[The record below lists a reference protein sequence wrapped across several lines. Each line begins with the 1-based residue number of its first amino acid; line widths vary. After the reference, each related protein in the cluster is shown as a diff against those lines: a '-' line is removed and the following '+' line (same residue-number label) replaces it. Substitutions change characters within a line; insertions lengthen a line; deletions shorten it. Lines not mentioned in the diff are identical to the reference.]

1 MEESIQDFIEYMKE
15 EKKVSYNTQISYER
29 DLKKAI
35 QYFVES
41 GIQYLEEVTLTDLT
55 AYMFYMERK
64 GFSTASIS
72 RSVASLK
79 KFFQYMNKRNI
90 LKVDP
95 AEGLKAPKVEKKVPN
110 TLSVDEVEF
119 LLQQP
124 EVHSPKGI
132 RDRAMLELL
141 YATGIRASEMIGL
154 KCSNLNLELGYIL
167 CEGEK
172 SNRAIPFGKQVGEV
186 LSLYLEQGRSQL
198 LKEENDILFLNRN
211 GNGLTRQGFWKII
224 KGYAKK
230 AGIEKEITPHMIR
243 HSFALHLLQNGSNIQ
258 RVKERLGHA
267 ELSVTESYIK
277 TLGKE

>member
-79 KFFQYMNKRNI
+79 KFFQYMNKKNI

>member
-79 KFFQYMNKRNI
+79 KFFQYMNKKNI

-119 LLQQP
+119 LLQHHKFSL
-124 EVHSPKGI
+124 HS
-132 RDRAMLELL
+132 
-141 YATGIRASEMIGL
+141 
-154 KCSNLNLELGYIL
+154 
-167 CEGEK
+167 
-172 SNRAIPFGKQVGEV
+172 
-186 LSLYLEQGRSQL
+186 
-198 LKEENDILFLNRN
+198 
-211 GNGLTRQGFWKII
+211 
-224 KGYAKK
+224 
-230 AGIEKEITPHMIR
+230 
-243 HSFALHLLQNGSNIQ
+243 
-258 RVKERLGHA
+258 
-267 ELSVTESYIK
+267 
-277 TLGKE
+277 

>member
-79 KFFQYMNKRNI
+79 KFFQYMNKKNI

-211 GNGLTRQGFWKII
+211 GNGLTRQGFWK
-224 KGYAKK
+224 
-230 AGIEKEITPHMIR
+230 TC
-243 HSFALHLLQNGSNIQ
+243 
-258 RVKERLGHA
+258 
-267 ELSVTESYIK
+267 
-277 TLGKE
+277 